1 MLKSTLEQ
9 NIKLIEKNIQT
20 ACDQSQRSRADVQLI
35 CVSKSVDVETTQ
47 QVVDLGIL
55 HLAENRMEPFL
66 HKKEALG
73 HNPNITWH
81 YIGHLQRRKVKS
93 VINEID
99 YFHALDTLS
108 LAEEIHKRATKKI
121 KCFVQVNVSGEESK
135 QGVHPDE
142 LDHFILQLEP
152 LTNIEVVGLM
162 TMAPYDA
169 HEKELS
175 AYFCHLKKLQREI
188 ASTDYSYAP
197 CTELSMGMSGDYQ
210 LAIQSGTTFIR
221 VGSRFFNQ

>member
-1 MLKSTLEQ
+1 MLKSTLET
-9 NIKLIEKNIQT
+9 NITEIEQTILT

-47 QVVDLGIL
+47 QVVDLGVL

-66 HKKEALG
+66 QKKELLR
-73 HNPNITWH
+73 HEPNITWH

-99 YFHALDTLS
+99 YFHALDTLP

-121 KCFVQVNVSGEESK
+121 NCFVQVNVSGEASK
-135 QGVHPDE
+135 QGVSPE
-142 LDHFILQLEP
+142 QLEPFILQLAP
-152 LTNIEVVGLM
+152 LTNIRIVGLM

-169 HEKELS
+169 HETELKS
-175 AYFCHLKKLQREI
+175 YFCHLKKLQREI
-188 ASTDYSYAP
+188 ASQDYSYAP

-210 LAIQSGTTFIR
+210 LAIECGATFVR